1 MSQEIISARDIT
13 VRLSGNEILR
23 SVSLD
28 IREGSCTAILG
39 PNGAGKTTLLK
50 CLNRL
55 LEPESGTILLDGR
68 PLSGYAQKE
77 IAHRVAYVP
86 QAGNTFFAFTVYEFV
101 SMGRYPHL
109 SPFSTVSAEDK
120 RVVDEV
126 LEITGTE
133 EFRDRRMETL
143 SGGERQSVF
152 IAAALAQGGNVLL
165 MDEPTT
171 YLDYKHQID
180 VLALVRRLNREQGLT
195 IVLVTHDVNQAMDV
209 CDHVV
214 ALKEGRK
221 IYDGDATAFL
231 GEDELMEVF
240 DTSFRF
246 TSVEGRELPLVSPKG
261 DES

>member
-1 MSQEIISARDIT
+1 M
-13 VRLSGNEILR
+13 
-23 SVSLD
+23 
-28 IREGSCTAILG
+28 
-39 PNGAGKTTLLK
+39 
-50 CLNRL
+50 
-55 LEPESGTILLDGR
+55 
-68 PLSGYAQKE
+68 
-77 IAHRVAYVP
+77 
-86 QAGNTFFAFTVYEFV
+86 
-101 SMGRYPHL
+101 
-109 SPFSTVSAEDK
+109 
-120 RVVDEV
+120 
-126 LEITGTE
+126 
-133 EFRDRRMETL
+133 
-143 SGGERQSVF
+143 
-152 IAAALAQGGNVLL
+152 LL

-231 GEDELMEVF
+231 SEDELMEVF